1 MTDSTSLPDLGF
13 LIGPGDDPDYAPPE
27 APAFD
32 VDDVGDGW
40 PPAAAGGGAPGA
52 APASG
57 AGPGARAQGTFEWTQ
72 SAYGSPAG
80 DPGELTRGL
89 NDRQRAS
96 VEHRGAPLLIMA
108 GAGSGK
114 TRVLTHRIAYLLATG
129 QARAGQILAITFTN
143 KAAAEMRERIAA
155 LVGDEAGRMWVSTFH
170 SACVRILRYEHEAA
184 GLSGSFTIYD
194 AQDSQRL
201 MQMVL
206 KAQDV
211 DVKRFT
217 PKMVAARVSDLKNEL
232 IGPERYAEA
241 AGKDPVSRV
250 VAAAYAEYDKR
261 LRDSN
266 AVDFDD
272 LIMRTVLLLQRN
284 PLIAEHYHRRFR
296 HILVDEYQDTNHAQY
311 VLVRELVG
319 AGDDGVVPAELTVVG
334 DSDQSIYAFRG
345 ATIRNIEEFERDF
358 PGARTI
364 LLEQNYRSTQNI
376 LSAANAVISR
386 NQGRRPKN
394 LWTQEGDGAP
404 ITVDAADS
412 EHDEAR
418 FVVSEIDRVADAGAD
433 WGDIAV
439 FYRTNAQSRALEEL
453 LVRQGIPYRVV
464 GGTRFYERREIK
476 DALAYLQVVSNPDD
490 TVAARRVI
498 NLPKRGIGAKAEEA
512 IAAHA
517 ARHGVSFGR
526 ALAHLWIRQGRPL
539 GEGEGVDI
547 AALVRHGGEAGT
559 PSSADDGAGAVG
571 PADEAGAPSADG
583 GAGAQGPAAVPP
595 GGEAENGG
603 ATAPAPQGDPG
614 GGAEEAPEV
623 VGVPP
628 RAARAAA
635 SFWGLVEALRRAER
649 GGASVADIL
658 EEALDRTGYLAQ
670 LRRSEDPQDASR
682 VENLAE
688 LHSVAGAFAQ
698 EAPGGGLADFLERVA
713 LVADSD
719 QVPSGGARSG
729 QVTLMT
735 VHTAKG
741 LEFPVVFVT
750 GMEDGTFPHQRSLGE
765 ASELEEERRLA
776 YVAITRARERLYLTR
791 AAVRSAWGA
800 PQEMPPSRFL
810 DDIPAELLEVR
821 RATTSA
827 ERLRAFQGG
836 SYGSDDGGSR
846 DGRDPWGDEDTGR
859 AYGSG
864 RGGAAPV
871 GQVRARRIQRM
882 GVPAQASAPAQKVL
896 ALKVGD
902 RVKHATLGAGT
913 VTGIEGEGQ
922 RTVARVRFGGVDKR
936 LLVRM
941 APMEKIT

>member
-1 MTDSTSLPDLGF
+1 M
-13 LIGPGDDPDYAPPE
+13 
-27 APAFD
+27 
-32 VDDVGDGW
+32 
-40 PPAAAGGGAPGA
+40 
-52 APASG
+52 
-57 AGPGARAQGTFEWTQ
+57 
-72 SAYGSPAG
+72 
-80 DPGELTRGL
+80 
-89 NDRQRAS
+89 
-96 VEHRGAPLLIMA
+96 
-108 GAGSGK
+108 
-114 TRVLTHRIAYLLATG
+114 
-129 QARAGQILAITFTN
+129 
-143 KAAAEMRERIAA
+143 
-155 LVGDEAGRMWVSTFH
+155 
-170 SACVRILRYEHEAA
+170 
-184 GLSGSFTIYD
+184 
-194 AQDSQRL
+194 
-201 MQMVL
+201 
-206 KAQDV
+206 
-211 DVKRFT
+211 
-217 PKMVAARVSDLKNEL
+217 
-232 IGPERYAEA
+232 
-241 AGKDPVSRV
+241 
-250 VAAAYAEYDKR
+250 
-261 LRDSN
+261 
-266 AVDFDD
+266 
-272 LIMRTVLLLQRN
+272 
-284 PLIAEHYHRRFR
+284 
-296 HILVDEYQDTNHAQY
+296 
-311 VLVRELVG
+311 
-319 AGDDGVVPAELTVVG
+319 
-334 DSDQSIYAFRG
+334 
-345 ATIRNIEEFERDF
+345 
-358 PGARTI
+358 
-364 LLEQNYRSTQNI
+364 
-376 LSAANAVISR
+376 
-386 NQGRRPKN
+386 
-394 LWTQEGDGAP
+394 
-404 ITVDAADS
+404 
-412 EHDEAR
+412 
-418 FVVSEIDRVADAGAD
+418 
-433 WGDIAV
+433 
-439 FYRTNAQSRALEEL
+439 
-453 LVRQGIPYRVV
+453 
-464 GGTRFYERREIK
+464 
-476 DALAYLQVVSNPDD
+476 
-490 TVAARRVI
+490 
-498 NLPKRGIGAKAEEA
+498 
-512 IAAHA
+512 
-517 ARHGVSFGR
+517 SFGR

-583 GAGAQGPAAVPP
+583 GGVAQGPGAVPP

>member
-1 MTDSTSLPDLGF
+1 M
-13 LIGPGDDPDYAPPE
+13 
-27 APAFD
+27 
-32 VDDVGDGW
+32 
-40 PPAAAGGGAPGA
+40 
-52 APASG
+52 
-57 AGPGARAQGTFEWTQ
+57 
-72 SAYGSPAG
+72 
-80 DPGELTRGL
+80 
-89 NDRQRAS
+89 
-96 VEHRGAPLLIMA
+96 
-108 GAGSGK
+108 
-114 TRVLTHRIAYLLATG
+114 
-129 QARAGQILAITFTN
+129 
-143 KAAAEMRERIAA
+143 
-155 LVGDEAGRMWVSTFH
+155 
-170 SACVRILRYEHEAA
+170 
-184 GLSGSFTIYD
+184 
-194 AQDSQRL
+194 
-201 MQMVL
+201 
-206 KAQDV
+206 
-211 DVKRFT
+211 
-217 PKMVAARVSDLKNEL
+217 
-232 IGPERYAEA
+232 
-241 AGKDPVSRV
+241 
-250 VAAAYAEYDKR
+250 
-261 LRDSN
+261 
-266 AVDFDD
+266 
-272 LIMRTVLLLQRN
+272 
-284 PLIAEHYHRRFR
+284 
-296 HILVDEYQDTNHAQY
+296 
-311 VLVRELVG
+311 
-319 AGDDGVVPAELTVVG
+319 
-334 DSDQSIYAFRG
+334 
-345 ATIRNIEEFERDF
+345 
-358 PGARTI
+358 
-364 LLEQNYRSTQNI
+364 
-376 LSAANAVISR
+376 
-386 NQGRRPKN
+386 
-394 LWTQEGDGAP
+394 
-404 ITVDAADS
+404 
-412 EHDEAR
+412 
-418 FVVSEIDRVADAGAD
+418 
-433 WGDIAV
+433 
-439 FYRTNAQSRALEEL
+439 
-453 LVRQGIPYRVV
+453 
-464 GGTRFYERREIK
+464 
-476 DALAYLQVVSNPDD
+476 SNPDD

-547 AALVRHGGEAGT
+547 AALVRHGGEAGA
-559 PSSADDGAGAVG
+559 PSSADGGAGAVG

-658 EEALDRTGYLAQ
+658 EEVLDRTGYLAQ